1 MARNDVVVN
10 IVGDSTS
17 AQRALADVEGRT
29 EKFGG
34 KMRSILGA
42 VGGVALAKG
51 VFEFAQGSVDA
62 FTESEDSANRLQ
74 EAFRKFPQIN
84 DSTIGSF
91 QKLNEQLAKK
101 TKFDDDATAS
111 GQAVLAQFGLTGA
124 QIEQLTPLL
133 QDYAAKTGKD
143 IPSAADALGKAML
156 GKGKALAEIGI
167 KFKDTGSLAGNF
179 DQTVAGL
186 RTQVGGFATAE
197 GKTAAGRAEILRN
210 QFGELQETVGA
221 RLVPVLTTMS
231 EWLLKIVDF
240 FANLSPG
247 VQAAIGVAIGLAGAA
262 YVVVQAVQAW
272 TAVQAALNVVMSA
285 NPIGLVVV
293 AIAALVAAVV
303 WAYKNVDWFRDGVN
317 AVFRGIAD
325 AAVWLGRVFSS
336 IWDGIVAGFRWVRD
350 TMKSIANWI
359 VSNVINPI
367 LDGVNVL
374 IRSRNAL
381 WPGED
386 MKQIQRLPT
395 FHQGGVVGGPVG
407 SEQPI
412 MALGGETVLP
422 IGAKAG
428 GGGWSGD
435 LVIQAPVVD
444 RDAAD
449 WIVGQL
455 ESFFRNGGQLG
466 NGRGG
471 QLAPA

>member
-1 MARNDVVVN
+1 MARNDVTVN

-34 KMRSILGA
+34 KMKTILGA

-51 VFEFAQGSVDA
+51 VFDFAQGSVEA

-91 QKLNEQLAKK
+91 RKLNEELAKK

-111 GQAVLAQFGLTGA
+111 GQAVLAQFGLTGQ

-143 IPSAADALGKAML
+143 IPSAAEALGKAML
-156 GKGKALAEIGI
+156 GKGRALQEIGI
-167 KFKDTGSLAGNF
+167 KFKDTGDLAGNF

-186 RTQVGGFATAE
+186 RSQVGGFASAE

-221 RLVPVLTTMS
+221 KLVPVLTTLS
-231 EWLLKIVDF
+231 GWLLNIIDF
-240 FANLSPG
+240 FSNLSPG

-285 NPIGLVVV
+285 NPIGLIVV
-293 AIAALVAAVV
+293 AIVALVAALV
-303 WAYKNVDWFRDGVN
+303 WAYNNVDWFRDGVN
-317 AVFRGIAD
+317 AVFNGL
-325 AAVWLGRVFSS
+325 AAAARWLGGVFSG
-336 IWDGIVAGFRWVRD
+336 IWDGVVAGFVWVVNNLKRL
-350 TMKSIANWI
+350 ANWFI
-359 VSNVINPI
+359 TNVINKVI
-367 LDGVNVL
+367 DGVNTL
-374 IRSRNAL
+374 IKAKNAVM
-381 WPGED
+381 PGED
-386 MKQIQRLPT
+386 TKLLAHLPT
-395 FHQGGVVGGPVG
+395 FHQGGVVGGPIG

-428 GGGWSGD
+428 GGTTVNVSFNG
-435 LVIQAPVVD
+435 VTTREAAEQVV
-444 RDAAD
+444 A
-449 WIVGQL
+449 VL
-455 ESFFRNGGQLG
+455 EQHFSRGGSIG

-471 QLAPA
+471 SLAPV